1 MNDGNEMPLLGLGMW
16 RMPSGR
22 SGVETVK
29 HALNIGYRLI
39 DTASLYGNEREV
51 GEGVRQSGVP
61 REDVFVTTKV
71 WNDDQ
76 GYDRALRACDRSLS
90 LLGLGYIDLYLIH
103 WPVPGERKETW
114 DALMTLKREGKCRS
128 IGVSNYTI
136 RHLREL
142 MNDSSVW
149 PSVNQVEFNPF
160 LYQKELLEFCRK
172 KNVAV
177 EAYRPLTGGR
187 RLNHPLLLETA
198 RKYSKT
204 PAQVMIRWGLQ
215 HDLIVIPKS
224 ARPERMIENSQVFDF
239 IISGDDMTRLDMLNE
254 NFRTDW
260 DPTDEP

>member
-1 MNDGNEMPLLGLGMW
+1 
-16 RMPSGR
+16 MPSGR

-114 DALMTLKREGKCRS
+114 DALMILKREGKCRS
-128 IGVSNYTI
+128 IGVSNYTV
-136 RHLREL
+136 RHLQEL
-142 MNDSSVW
+142 IDRSSAP

-160 LYQKELLEFCRK
+160 LYQADLLKFCNGK
-172 KNVAV
+172 GIAL
-177 EAYRPLTGGR
+177 EAYRPLTGAH
-187 RLNHPLLLETA
+187 RLDHPLLRETA
-198 RKYSKT
+198 QRYCKT
-204 PAQVMIRWGLQ
+204 PAQVMIRWSLQ
-215 HDLIVIPKS
+215 HGLIVIPKS
-224 ARPERMIENSQVFDF
+224 IKPERIAENSRVFDF
-239 IISGDDMTRLDMLNE
+239 TIGDDDMRRLDGLSE

-260 DPTDEP
+260 DPTEEP